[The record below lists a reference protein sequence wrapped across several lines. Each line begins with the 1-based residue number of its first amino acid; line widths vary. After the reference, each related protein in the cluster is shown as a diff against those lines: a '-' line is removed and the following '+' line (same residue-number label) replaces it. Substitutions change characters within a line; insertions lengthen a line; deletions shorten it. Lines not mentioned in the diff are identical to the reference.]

1 MESWFEWTFSGIYL
15 KLHCSYWEVVCIVI
29 LFAYFLTYLTF
40 LFHQLQRF
48 LKIFFWT
55 CSDSCGSWC
64 SRRKQQSSVEINF
77 YVLFSFTVNTA
88 RRCLWYE
95 ELHFF
100 SVFIKPMFRNL
111 PFFLFLLLLVRIS
124 PPASFPL
131 LLRWSSFPKRTG
143 SVTSQC
149 RETWEASLCAS
160 VLSTKSFSSFFYY
173 PYLLN

>member
-15 KLHCSYWEVVCIVI
+15 KLHCSYWEAVCIVI
-29 LFAYFLTYLTF
+29 LFAYFFDTF
-40 LFHQLQRF
+40 NFSLSSTS
-48 LKIFFWT
+48 KIPEDFFWT
-55 CSDSCGSWC
+55 CSDRCGSWC

-77 YVLFSFTVNTA
+77 YFLFSFTVNTA

-111 PFFLFLLLLVRIS
+111 PFFLLLLVRIS

-149 RETWEASLCAS
+149 RETWKASLCAS